1 MMDDAR
7 LMAWIDGELEPAEA
21 EAVAAAVAADPALA
35 ARADT
40 HRRLKARIS
49 AAFGPLLEEPVPIP
63 ARKPAPVVSL
73 AAARAERQER
83 ARSEEKARHDRTPRR
98 WAWPGAVA
106 ACLLAGILVVHQIG
120 GGGVPVPGGQ
130 GIGDRAGALALSPQI
145 ADALDTQ
152 AAGQAGAVRV
162 ALSFKDKAGAYCRS
176 FSAEHLGGI
185 ACRAGEGWQLRYAAP
200 SSGATPSPQQGDYRM
215 AGGDAATMQVVQT
228 MIAGDPLDAGQERK
242 ARDAGWK

>member
-7 LMAWIDGELEPAEA
+7 LIAWIDGELEPAEA

-63 ARKPAPVVSL
+63 ERRPAPVVSL

-83 ARSEEKARHDRTPRR
+83 AQSEMRARQPDRTPRR

-106 ACLLAGILVVHQIG
+106 ACLLAGILVVHQVG
-120 GGGVPVPGGQ
+120 GGGVPLPGGQ
-130 GIGDRAGALALSPQI
+130 GIGDRAGALALAPQI

-152 AAGQAGAVRV
+152 AAGQAGPVRV

-176 FSAEHLGGI
+176 FSAEHLGGV
-185 ACRAGEGWQLRYAAP
+185 ACRAGGGWQLRYATPA
-200 SSGATPSPQQGDYRM
+200 GATTQGDYRM
-215 AGGDAATMQVVQT
+215 AGGDAATMQVVQA
-228 MIAGDPLDAGQERK
+228 MMAGDPLDAGQERK

>member
-7 LMAWIDGELEPAEA
+7 LIAWIDGELEPAEA
-21 EAVAAAVAADPALA
+21 EAVAAEVAADPALA

-63 ARKPAPVVSL
+63 ERRPAPVVSL
-73 AAARAERQER
+73 AAARAQRQER
-83 ARSEEKARHDRTPRR
+83 AEAEARAKPDRPPRR

-120 GGGVPVPGGQ
+120 NGVPAPGGGQ
-130 GIGDRAGALALSPQI
+130 GIGDQAGALALAPQI

-152 AAGQAGAVRV
+152 AAGQAGPVRV
-162 ALSFKDKAGAYCRS
+162 ALSFRDKTGAYCRS
-176 FSAEHLGGI
+176 FTAEHLGGV
-185 ACRAGEGWQLRYAAP
+185 ACRAGGGWQLRYASSP
-200 SSGATPSPQQGDYRM
+200 SSPPQGDYRM
-215 AGGDAATMQVVQT
+215 AGGDAATMQVVQA
-228 MIAGDPLDAGQERK
+228 MMAGDPLDAGQERK
-242 ARDAGWK
+242 ARAAGWK